1 MIRICT
7 NINTWKV
14 ICIDNLQS
22 LWLRHVRSFFFVTKK
37 RKVIK
42 SSILPTHSTILKRP
56 LMLFR
61 YPVLRFILI
70 KWSTLKLHNCQQ
82 SENTAAAMHW
92 LSRVCYCETA
102 GGRRW
107 QSPLPAL
114 PLATQHRPRPCL
126 YTANVRLDSC
136 QAEYVD
142 VDVRDREN
150 VHISTFYFLDERWVR
165 GSYFSIS
172 LKCLGLD
179 LLKVEDNIF
188 IWSDQIKLNSILYCF
203 IRSS

>member
-14 ICIDNLQS
+14 ICIDNWQGLC
-22 LWLRHVRSFFFVTKK
+22 LCHVRSFFFVTKQK

-42 SSILPTHSTILKRP
+42 NSILPTHSTILKRP

-70 KWSTLKLHNCQQ
+70 KRSTNSEMTQLSTKWKHSCSHALTQQ
-82 SENTAAAMHW
+82 EQTTRLWDSWRPPVAE
-92 LSRVCYCETA
+92 
-102 GGRRW
+102 
-107 QSPLPAL
+107 SPPCT
-114 PLATQHRPRPCL
+114 PPGHTTSPRPRL

-150 VHISTFYFLDERWVR
+150 VKSNLLIYFLLSWWNDEWEDHISLFLWNACYR
-165 GSYFSIS
+165 
-172 LKCLGLD
+172 
-179 LLKVEDNIF
+179 
-188 IWSDQIKLNSILYCF
+188 
-203 IRSS
+203 